1 MKVLFDNEK
10 MGGNDKM
17 FDNKVICPTDGDS
30 EDSNSEDVID
40 IIDIQ
45 QNTGQS
51 TSIQN
56 KSCYQNNQH
65 HLTIKDFV

>member
-10 MGGNDKM
+10 TGGNDKM

-45 QNTGQS
+45 Q
-51 TSIQN
+51 IQV
-56 KSCYQNNQH
+56 KV
-65 HLTIKDFV
+65 LPFKTRVVTKITKII

>member
-1 MKVLFDNEK
+1 

-45 QNTGQS
+45 QSTGQS

-56 KSCYQNNQH
+56 KSCYQNNQN